1 MMHGVAKTAEQ
12 NSLGATLSG
21 MIETDG
27 SAGRRYVTGAEL
39 NNGREAARNLAD
51 AVHYLSILHG
61 QHPGVVEL
69 AAMKTALPEARAW
82 LDQAEQGF
90 ARERLFLSQLVVAA
104 GPLPS
109 TPGHDK
115 SEAAVLSQRHAI
127 ETLARSER
135 TGCAL
140 GAAIA
145 LVLDWQAIR
154 AVLIAAAEKL
164 EVEAPRSA
172 LPVDSDT
179 LELADAIGA
188 DPAIQ
193 RAMAF
198 GAEQILA
205 QHRGLWNLL
214 EAREAARDIW

>member
-1 MMHGVAKTAEQ
+1 MHGVAETAGHS
-12 NSLGATLSG
+12 SLGESLAGL
-21 MIETDG
+21 IERDG
-27 SAGRRYVTGAEL
+27 SAGHRYVSSAQL
-39 NNGREAARNLAD
+39 NSDASAARNLAD
-51 AVHYLSILHG
+51 AVHYLGILHG

-69 AAMKTALPEARAW
+69 ASRKTALPETRSW

-90 ARERLFLSQLVVAA
+90 GRERLFLAQLTVAA

-115 SEAAVLSQRHAI
+115 SEAAALSQRHAI

-140 GAAIA
+140 GAAMA

-154 AVLIAAAEKL
+154 AVLLAAAEKL
-164 EVEAPRSA
+164 DIEAPRSA
-172 LPVDSDT
+172 LPVVSDT
-179 LELADAIGA
+179 LALADGLGEN
-188 DPAIQ
+188 PAVQ
-193 RAMAF
+193 RAVAF

-214 EAREAARDIW
+214 EARVAARDIW

>member
-1 MMHGVAKTAEQ
+1 MTQGVAKTADQ
-12 NSLGATLSG
+12 NTLSTTLPSL
-21 MIETDG
+21 IERDG
-27 SAGRRYVTGAEL
+27 SAGHRYVTSAEL
-39 NNGREAARNLAD
+39 NSDAEAARNLAD
-51 AVHYLSILHG
+51 AVHYLGILHG
-61 QHPGVVEL
+61 HNPGVVEL
-69 AAMKTALPEARAW
+69 ASMKTALPEARAW
-82 LDQAEQGF
+82 LEQAEQGF
-90 ARERLFLSQLVVAA
+90 ARERLFLSQLTVAA

-135 TGCAL
+135 SGCAL

-145 LVLDWQAIR
+145 LILDWQAIR
-154 AVLIAAAEKL
+154 AVLFAAAEKL

-172 LPVDSDT
+172 LPIDGDT
-179 LELADAIGA
+179 LALTDTIG
-188 DPAIQ
+188 DNPAIQ

-214 EAREAARDIW
+214 EAREAARDMW